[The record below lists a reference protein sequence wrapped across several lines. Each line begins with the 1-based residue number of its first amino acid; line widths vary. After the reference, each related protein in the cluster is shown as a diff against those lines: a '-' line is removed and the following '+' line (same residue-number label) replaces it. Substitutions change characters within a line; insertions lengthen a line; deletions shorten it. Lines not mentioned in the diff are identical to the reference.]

1 MGLAFVFFASGMG
14 RVWYGSYMEHW
25 SMISKGGSV
34 FLVLQY
40 LVFLFPL
47 LLAY

>member
-14 RVWYGSYMEHW
+14 RVWYGSYMEYW

-34 FLVLQY
+34 FLV
-40 LVFLFPL
+40 FLFPL